1 MRYHCESY
9 GPFLRHLADFVS
21 ACDFVQRLE
30 TLKCITSTRSSA
42 SDGQSSRNYS
52 DLTRSRKCKTKRLAL
67 WPGEHLPVVHSAAQ
81 AQQLASFFN
90 LGRSMTGF

>member
-1 MRYHCESY
+1 MH

-30 TLKCITSTRSSA
+30 TLEGIISTGFVCKRWVIDPELFRLKPLQKCQA
-42 SDGQSSRNYS
+42 
-52 DLTRSRKCKTKRLAL
+52 KRLAL

-81 AQQLASFFN
+81 AQQLASFLN

>member
-1 MRYHCESY
+1 MRYHCGLH

-30 TLKCITSTRSSA
+30 TLKVSSA

-52 DLTRSRKCKTKRLAL
+52 DGTRSRKCQTKRLAL

-81 AQQLASFFN
+81 AQQLASFLN

>member
-1 MRYHCESY
+1 MH
-9 GPFLRHLADFVS
+9 HLYAFVCKRW
-21 ACDFVQRLE
+21 AIEPELFRLNP
-30 TLKCITSTRSSA
+30 LQKMP
-42 SDGQSSRNYS
+42 
-52 DLTRSRKCKTKRLAL
+52 TKRLAL

>member
-1 MRYHCESY
+1 MQYHCELH

-42 SDGQSSRNYS
+42 SDGQSSPE
-52 DLTRSRKCKTKRLAL
+52 LFRLNPL
-67 WPGEHLPVVHSAAQ
+67 QKMPD
-81 AQQLASFFN
+81 
-90 LGRSMTGF
+90 